1 MAVFAVVRAAVL
13 ASLAVSA
20 GAARLARSKNALEQR
35 ANPIRRVVELLKAMQ
50 VKVAEE
56 GKKEDELYEKF
67 SCYCKTGKGDLG
79 SAIAMAEDK
88 MPKVTAAIEG
98 AKSKKA
104 QTDSDV
110 SKAKADRSEGK
121 EALATAKSLRA
132 KENAAYGK
140 LSSDFQ
146 TDLSALTA
154 AIAAIE
160 KGMAGSFLQTQAAG
174 TLRRLA
180 VDVDMSSVDRDVL
193 TAFLSQ
199 AQEYAPKSGQIVG
212 ILKEM
217 KDTMGKDLADATST
231 EEQSIKEF
239 NALSAAKT
247 SQIEALTKEIES
259 KLEVSGNL
267 AVEIV
272 NLEED
277 LDDTTKTYTEDK
289 KFLSDLNAGCD
300 TKQQEWEE
308 RSATRATE
316 LVALAD
322 TIKILN
328 SDDALELFKKTLPS
342 PTLLQTLVS
351 SREAS
356 GNARDA
362 LGAARRADPR
372 VALISMALRGGAKS
386 FDKVIK
392 MIDSMVALL
401 GEEQTSDDTKKAYC
415 EKELDTEED
424 TKKVLE
430 TKGSD
435 LEKSIADTKE
445 SISTLAD
452 EIAALLAGIK
462 ELDGQVKEATETR
475 EEENAFWKKTMQE
488 DNAAKDVLNMAK
500 NRLAKFYAPKMY
512 QPPAKVERSTMG
524 RISEEMS
531 LAQHAA
537 NPGPPPA
544 TWGAYQNKNEEHG
557 GVVAMMDLL
566 IADLDKEIAQMTT
579 DEKEAQSEYET
590 FMANAG
596 DKRAADS
603 KSTEQKT
610 NEKAQL
616 EAAQLRL
623 EQEHKGTMQELYNT
637 EMLIKDLHLSC
648 DWLLANF
655 EVRKEARL
663 GEVDSLKKA
672 KAVLSGA
679 DYSLTQSA
687 LRGVRQ

>member
-1 MAVFAVVRAAVL
+1 MAAFALLRAALV
-13 ASLAVSA
+13 ATLAVGA
-20 GAARLARSKNALEQR
+20 GAAQLSRSESGLQQR

-50 VKVAEE
+50 AKVTEE
-56 GKKEDELYEKF
+56 GKKEEELYEKF
-67 SCYCKTGKGDLG
+67 MCYCKTGQGDLG
-79 SAIAMAEDK
+79 AAIAAAEDK
-88 MPKVTAAIEG
+88 MPKVTAAIQE
-98 AKSKKA
+98 ATSKKA

-110 SKAKADRSEGK
+110 KQAKADRAEGK
-121 EALATAKSLRA
+121 EALATAKALRA
-132 KENAAYGK
+132 KEAAAYGK

-160 KGMAGSFLQTQAAG
+160 KGMGGSFLQTQAAS

-180 VDVDMSSVDRDVL
+180 VDVDMTSVDRDVL

-199 AQEYAPKSGQIVG
+199 GQGYAPKSGQIVG

-217 KDTMGKDLADATST
+217 KDTMGRELGDATST
-231 EEQSIKEF
+231 EEQAIKDFE
-239 NALSAAKT
+239 ALSAAKT
-247 SQIEALTKEIES
+247 AQIEALTQEIES
-259 KLEVSGNL
+259 KLEVSGSL

-277 LDDTTKTYTEDK
+277 LDDTTKTYKEDK
-289 KFLSDLNAGCD
+289 KFLSDLTTGCD
-300 TKQQEWEE
+300 TKEKEWEE
-308 RSATRATE
+308 RSSTRATE

-342 PTLLQTLVS
+342 PTLLQTLVTSRES
-351 SREAS
+351 SRSAL
-356 GNARDA
+356 DA
-362 LGAARRADPR
+362 LGAARSADPR
-372 VALISMALRGGAKS
+372 VAMISMALRGGAKS

-392 MIDSMVALL
+392 MIDNMVALL
-401 GEEQTSDDTKKAYC
+401 GEEQTADDTKKAYC

-430 TKGSD
+430 IKGSD
-435 LEKSIADTKE
+435 LGKSIDDTKE
-445 SISTLAD
+445 GIATLAD

-462 ELDGQVKEATETR
+462 ELDGQVKVATETR
-475 EEENAFWKKTMQE
+475 EEENAFWKKSMQE

-512 QPPAKVERSTMG
+512 IPPAKVERSTMG
-524 RISEEMS
+524 RISGEFA

-544 TWGAYQNKNEEHG
+544 TWNAYANKDEEHG

-566 IADLDKEIAQMTT
+566 IADLDKEITQMTT

-596 DKRAADS
+596 DKRAGDS
-603 KSTEQKT
+603 KSLEHKT

-623 EQEHKGTMQELYNT
+623 EQEHKDTTQELYNT

-655 EVRKEARL
+655 EVRKEARV

-679 DYSLTQSA
+679 DYSLAQGA
-687 LRGVRQ
+687 LRGRQ